1 VDQVSDARLAGALT
15 RTVRESLVEQTKT
28 RPLLAKQLMLSGL
41 GAWLDA
47 ERDFT
52 SSDKLQSYRHRMVM
66 GRDVMVR
73 SVRKGRL
80 YPLGHE
86 AMLTISTMR
95 QFDPDNGQLAKLVT
109 QSVVTVRQPLRNFS
123 ASSPAERGWPWRSVR
138 LLTTVTPGGEARS
151 FAPGATLLHVGG
163 TAFKFRCLGVDRGGR
178 TSTFQLPLVFVEDG
192 KDLGPV
198 ATAYRNLHAAF
209 RTAAMAGQTVSVAE
223 PSTEA
228 PEATDVVADAI
239 VINLHAEHPSSGTV
253 VRATTDSILGKLP
266 SLQRFVPALADTPLT
281 LNYASAFLS
290 NGFGSGNAGQ
300 LVLQLAGNQAV
311 QLLNLADKTVTGGL
325 ATPAFSM
332 NAVSRLTGPVGG
344 DLAKLAT
351 GKVKVADL
359 LKQTVGDVKLLG
371 VFRLIDLLGADLELE
386 LAGTNPARR
395 VPQLITE
402 AIDGISLPRFHWEV
416 ELFKGPG
423 TDPVNGVPAPNDA
436 SVDTGPVRGSLAALD
451 NSAKLIIDV
460 TTELEQPVDPTAPKM
475 HTRAT
480 CRVENVKLTM
490 GAFGQKL
497 VVVPFKHLMFDS
509 VDGKKPDFDVALG
522 NIEFFG
528 VLAFVRTL
536 AALVPA
542 DAFSDP
548 PALDITDEKIRS
560 SFALPVPAVAVGM
573 FSLENITFS
582 AALDLWFAKP
592 PELSLNFATFDNR
605 FRLAVLALG
614 GGGYLGVALS
624 TRGLERLDGAL
635 EFGAAVS
642 VHLGVARGSVS
653 VMGGIHF
660 AYDRQIG
667 PVLSGYLEVRG
678 EVEVLCL
685 VEVGV
690 SLLVVLAY
698 NFQTGELSGRAELEA
713 HVRVLFFR
721 KTVRVP
727 FTYTFVGGSNG
738 DSAAARRA
746 LASTAHAGLP
756 GFLDQMAPPDWPKG
770 IRRPWDTYCLAF
782 A

>member
-1 VDQVSDARLAGALT
+1 MQ
-15 RTVRESLVEQTKT
+15 E
-28 RPLLAKQLMLSGL
+28 
-41 GAWLDA
+41 
-47 ERDFT
+47 
-52 SSDKLQSYRHRMVM
+52 
-66 GRDVMVR
+66 
-73 SVRKGRL
+73 
-80 YPLGHE
+80 
-86 AMLTISTMR
+86 
-95 QFDPDNGQLAKLVT
+95 
-109 QSVVTVRQPLRNFS
+109 PLRNFGD
-123 ASSPAERGWPWRSVR
+123 SSPAERGWPWRSVR
-138 LLTTVTPGGEARS
+138 LLTTVTPSGEARP
-151 FAPGATLLHVGG
+151 FASGAMLLHVGG
-163 TAFKFRCLGVDRGGR
+163 TPFRFRCLGVDRGGR
-178 TSTFQLPLVFVEDG
+178 TSTFQLSLIFVEDG

-198 ATAYRNLHAAF
+198 ATAYRNANPAF
-209 RTAAMAGQTVSVAE
+209 RTAAMAGQTVSVAQ

-239 VINLHAEHPSSGTV
+239 VINLHAEQTASGTT

-266 SLQRFVPALADTPLT
+266 SLQRFVPGLADTPLA
-281 LNYASAFLS
+281 LNYASAYLS
-290 NGFGSGNAGQ
+290 KGFSSSGNAGQ
-300 LVLQLAGNQAV
+300 LVLQLAGNQSV
-311 QLLNLADKTVTGGL
+311 QLLNLADKAVTGGL

-371 VFRLIDLLGADLELE
+371 VFRLVDLVGANLELE
-386 LAGTNPARR
+386 LAGTNPTRR
-395 VPQLITE
+395 VPQLVTE
-402 AIDGISLPRFHWEV
+402 AIDGISLPRFHWAV
-416 ELFKGPG
+416 DLFKGPG
-423 TDPVNGVPAPNDA
+423 TDPVNGVPAPADPSA
-436 SVDTGPVRGSLAALD
+436 DIGPVRGSLAALGD
-451 NSAKLIIDV
+451 SAKLIIDV
-460 TTELEQPVDPTAPKM
+460 TTELEQPLNPTAPKV

-497 VVVPFKHLMFDS
+497 VVVPFKHLMFES
-509 VDGKKPDFDVALG
+509 VDCKKPDFDVALE

-536 AALVPA
+536 TALIPT
-542 DAFSDP
+542 DAFHDP
-548 PALDITDEKIRS
+548 PALDITDEKISS
-560 SFALPVPAVAVGM
+560 SFSLPVPAAAVGI

-605 FRLAVLALG
+605 FRLAVLCLG

-713 HVRVLFFR
+713 HVRVLFFK
-721 KTVRVP
+721 KTVKVP
-727 FTYTFVGGSNG
+727 FSYTFVGGSNG
-738 DSAAARRA
+738 DGAAAQRT
-746 LASTAHAGLP
+746 LAGAAPAGLP
-756 GFLDQMAPPDWPKG
+756 GFLDQMAPQSWPPNQQ
-770 IRRPWDTYCLAF
+770 RPWDAYCLAF